1 MAKARHKK
9 SPEIVAPSVDPLV
22 ASRFPIDRLV
32 TFYDFVPINQA
43 AAARRSNRCCGCRND
58 Q

>member
-22 ASRFPIDRLV
+22 ASRFQIDRLV
-32 TFYDFVPINQA
+32 TFYDFVPINSA
-43 AAARRSNRCCGCRND
+43 AGGPALKPVLRVP
-58 Q
+58 

>member
-22 ASRFPIDRLV
+22 ASRFPIHRLV
-32 TFYDFVPINQA
+32 TFYDFVPIN
-43 AAARRSNRCCGCRND
+43 
-58 Q
+58 